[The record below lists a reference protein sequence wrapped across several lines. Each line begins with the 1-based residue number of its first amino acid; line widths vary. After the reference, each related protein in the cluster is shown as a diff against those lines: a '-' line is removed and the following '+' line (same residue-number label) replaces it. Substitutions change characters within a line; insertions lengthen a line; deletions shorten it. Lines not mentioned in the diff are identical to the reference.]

1 MEEKILKRKVIIG
14 TRASIL
20 AVAQAE
26 LTKKMLLDIDNE
38 LEVEIKKI
46 ITSGDKD
53 QRTNWNKDNK
63 SLKDMF
69 VKEIERALLDGEI
82 DLAVHSMK
90 DMPAVSPKG
99 LMMGATP
106 KREDN
111 RDIMISNSG
120 KSLMDLPCG
129 SIIGTSSLRRVES
142 IKNLRP
148 DLVIEPIRGNIHT
161 RIEKLK
167 NENFDAIILAYAG
180 LKRVGLEEKATEIF
194 ENNRVMPAPA
204 QGALYIQCREGDTKT
219 LKLLNC
225 INHEE
230 TSIIIEAEREFSK
243 IFGGGCTTPMGCQ
256 ATLDGE
262 KMKMSG
268 IYFYKGRLYKGK
280 VEGTKVEGKELAHRL
295 ADEIRG
301 QINE

>member
-1 MEEKILKRKVIIG
+1 MQKKIIIG

-26 LTKKMLLDIDNE
+26 LTKKMLLDSCDN

-82 DLAVHSMK
+82 HLAVHSMK

-99 LMMGATP
+99 LIVGAIP
-106 KREDN
+106 MREDN
-111 RDIMISNSG
+111 RDIMITNSG
-120 KSLMDLPCG
+120 VTLDELPAG
-129 SIIGTSSLRRVES
+129 AIIGTSSLRRVES
-142 IKNLRP
+142 IRSLRP

-167 NENFDAIILAYAG
+167 NENFDGIILAYAG
-180 LKRVGLEEKATEIF
+180 LKRVGLKDLATEIF
-194 ENNRVMPAPA
+194 DSTRIMPAPA
-204 QGALYIQCREGDTKT
+204 QGALCIQCREGDKFT
-219 LKLLNC
+219 LELLDK
-225 INHEE
+225 INHKE
-230 TSIIIEAEREFSK
+230 TNLVIDAEREFSK
-243 IFGGGCTTPMGCQ
+243 IFGGGCTTPMGCY
-256 ATLDGE
+256 ANIDGDII
-262 KMKMSG
+262 KIQGMYFHGDK
-268 IYFYKGRLYKGK
+268 IYKDEITGDKNH
-280 VEGTKVEGKELAHRL
+280 GKELAVKL
-295 ADEIRG
+295 AKMIRG
-301 QINE
+301 QIDG

>member
-1 MEEKILKRKVIIG
+1 MPNKIIIG

-26 LTKKMLLDIDNE
+26 LTKEMLLEEYND

-69 VKEIERALLDGEI
+69 VKEIEKALLDGEI

-90 DMPAVSPKG
+90 DMPAISPKG
-99 LMMGATP
+99 LTIGAIP
-106 KREDN
+106 IREDN
-111 RDIMISNSG
+111 RDIIITNSG
-120 KSLMDLPCG
+120 LTLDKLPKG

-142 IKNLRP
+142 IKSLRD
-148 DLVIEPIRGNIHT
+148 DLIIEPIRGNIHT

-167 NENFDAIILAYAG
+167 NENFDGIVLAYAG
-180 LKRVGLEEKATEIF
+180 LKRVGLKDLATEIF
-194 ENNRVMPAPA
+194 EPSRVMPAPA
-204 QGALYIQCREGDTKT
+204 QGSLCIQCREKDDFI
-219 LKLLNC
+219 LNLLSK

-230 TSIIIEAEREFSK
+230 TNLVIDAEREFSK
-243 IFGGGCTTPMGCQ
+243 IFGGGCTTPMGCHGVI
-256 ATLDGE
+256 DGE
-262 KMKMSG
+262 KMTIEGM
-268 IYFYKGRLYKGK
+268 YFYNGKIYKDIVTGNK
-280 VEGTKVEGKELAHRL
+280 NNGKELAIEL
-295 ADEIRG
+295 AKKIRG
-301 QINE
+301 QIDG

>member
-1 MEEKILKRKVIIG
+1 MQKKIIIG

-26 LTKKMLLDIDNE
+26 LTKKMLLDSCDN

-82 DLAVHSMK
+82 HLAVHSMK

-99 LMMGATP
+99 LTVGAIP
-106 KREDN
+106 MREDN
-111 RDIMISNSG
+111 RDIMITNSG
-120 KSLMDLPCG
+120 VTLDELPAG
-129 SIIGTSSLRRVES
+129 AIIGTSSLRRVES
-142 IKNLRP
+142 IRSLRP

-167 NENFDAIILAYAG
+167 NENFDGIVLAYAG
-180 LKRVGLEEKATEIF
+180 LKRVGLKDLATEIF
-194 ENNRVMPAPA
+194 DFKSIMPAPA
-204 QGALYIQCREGDTKT
+204 QGALCIQCREDDNFT
-219 LKLLNC
+219 LELLDK
-225 INHEE
+225 INHKE
-230 TSIIIEAEREFSK
+230 TNLVIDAEREFSK
-243 IFGGGCTTPMGCQ
+243 IFGGGCTTPMGCY
-256 ATLDGE
+256 ATIDGDSI
-262 KMKMSG
+262 KIHGMYFHKDK
-268 IYFYKGRLYKGK
+268 IYKDEITGDKNN
-280 VEGTKVEGKELAHRL
+280 GKELAIKL
-295 ADEIRG
+295 AEMIRG
-301 QINE
+301 QIDG

>member
-1 MEEKILKRKVIIG
+1 MQKKLIIG

-26 LTKKMLLDIDNE
+26 LTKKMLLDSCDN

-69 VKEIERALLDGEI
+69 VKEIERALLDGDI
-82 DLAVHSMK
+82 HLAVHSMK

-99 LMMGATP
+99 LTIGAVP
-106 KREDN
+106 MREDN
-111 RDIMISNSG
+111 RDIIITNSG
-120 KSLMDLPCG
+120 VTLDELPAG

-142 IKNLRP
+142 IKSLRP

-167 NENFDAIILAYAG
+167 NENFDGIILAYAG
-180 LKRVGLEEKATEIF
+180 LKRVGLKELTTEIF
-194 ENNRVMPAPA
+194 DVERVMPAPA
-204 QGALYIQCREGDTKT
+204 QGALCIQCREDDKFT
-219 LKLLNC
+219 LELLNK
-225 INHEE
+225 INHKE
-230 TSIIIEAEREFSK
+230 TSLVIDAEREFSK
-243 IFGGGCTTPMGCQ
+243 IFGGGCTTPMGCH
-256 ATLDGE
+256 ATIDGE
-262 KMKMSG
+262 NIKIQGMYSYGDK
-268 IYFYKGRLYKGK
+268 IYKDEVFGDKKN
-280 VEGTKVEGKELAHRL
+280 GKELAIKL
-295 ADEIRG
+295 AKMIRG
-301 QINE
+301 QING